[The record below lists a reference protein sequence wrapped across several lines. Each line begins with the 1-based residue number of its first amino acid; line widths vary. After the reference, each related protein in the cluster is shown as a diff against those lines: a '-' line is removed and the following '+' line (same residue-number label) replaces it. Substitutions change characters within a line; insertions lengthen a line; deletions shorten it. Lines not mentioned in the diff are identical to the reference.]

1 MFQQFG
7 RVDVVFSVDDSGPVR
22 VREVT
27 PLQPPSGF
35 SDSRELSEA
44 ECDRENGGLRLLR
57 HEQLEQ
63 QLSTLVKK

>member
-1 MFQQFG
+1 M
-7 RVDVVFSVDDSGPVR
+7 DDSGPVR

-44 ECDRENGGLRLLR
+44 ECDRESGGLRLLR